1 MPEKQDKRIADFFNK
16 IDSGA
21 VQPPELIASIKI
33 VMAIIKEKTTALLQ
47 LVTKNKSETDTKL
60 ATLSANLNTSVAQL
74 NDLVNS
80 KDAKTR
86 ATIERELKYVW
97 EQIKML
103 VDTMPKKYDDS
114 PMHEMMEEIRESIPK
129 IDNTELNKLKQKL
142 SDLKIKDIDGL
153 EDALKKLIKQQSKAG
168 TYITP
173 PTALYRPLHETHTV
187 NNGTASVQLSQGVS
201 AEGTAIFVR
210 YQGQVLDLGEHY
222 TVSGNRVTF
231 DGGINFVDG
240 TTISITYWP

>member
-33 VMAIIKEKTTALLQ
+33 VMAIIKEKTTSLLQ
-47 LVTKNKSETDTKL
+47 LITKNKTETDSKL
-60 ATLSANLNTSVAQL
+60 ATLSANLNTSVQQL
-74 NDLVNS
+74 NELVNS
-80 KDAKTR
+80 KDSKTR
-86 ATIERELKYVW
+86 ATLERELKYVW

-103 VDTMPKKYDDS
+103 VETMPKEYDES
-114 PMHEMMEEIRESIPK
+114 PMHEMMEEIKKSIPK
-129 IDNTELNKLKQKL
+129 IDNTELDKLKQKL
-142 SDLKIKDIDGL
+142 NDLKIKDIDGL
-153 EDALKKLIKQQSKAG
+153 EEALKKLIKQQSKAG
-168 TYITP
+168 TYTTP
-173 PTALYRPLHETHTV
+173 PAALYRPLHETHTV
-187 NNGTASVQLSQGVS
+187 NSGTTSVQLSQGVS

-210 YQGQVLDLGEHY
+210 YQGQMLDLGEHY

-231 DGGINFVDG
+231 DNDIEFVDG